1 MLTSCTPIHL
11 TLVCNIS
18 FLILHCYG
26 TTGNHYSP
34 DDVSLACGNGCTVLL
49 KIKIC
54 TLGRGTH
61 RAQEICSLPVCPI
74 QKWNVER
81 EPKHDCGDRHLFA
94 YLKIGSLKI
103 MQSMR
108 INRFYKIP
116 KRYRYEVE
124 SFKAINRQS
133 RRWCRNINVYVKYSW
148 CHSCWFVGGKDVA
161 HNKGMNAWIKYIW
174 MRKSSCYLT
183 LIPWFPSIVSI
194 DVPKLSVLDFF
205 LRSNAEDFGG
215 K

>member
-1 MLTSCTPIHL
+1 MYSWSRYSSCSGNLFLTGMPNSEMKCRTRTEARL
-11 TLVCNIS
+11 RRSS
-18 FLILHCYG
+18 FIC
-26 TTGNHYSP
+26 
-34 DDVSLACGNGCTVLL
+34 LL
-49 KIKIC
+49 
-54 TLGRGTH
+54 
-61 RAQEICSLPVCPI
+61 E
-74 QKWNVER
+74 
-81 EPKHDCGDRHLFA
+81 DRKFE
-94 YLKIGSLKI
+94 I

-174 MRKSSCYLT
+174 MRNSSCYLT